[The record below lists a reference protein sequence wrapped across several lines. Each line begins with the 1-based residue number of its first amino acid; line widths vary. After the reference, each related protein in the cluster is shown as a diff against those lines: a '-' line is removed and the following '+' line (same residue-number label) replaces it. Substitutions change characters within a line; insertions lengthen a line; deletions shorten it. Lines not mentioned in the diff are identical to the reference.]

1 MNSNDV
7 ALKLVNVSKTF
18 YIAENK
24 QDTIREKV
32 FNAFSK
38 NSKKKIEAVKQINL
52 EIKKGELFAII
63 GKNGSGKSTLLNIIM
78 GVPPADRGSIIEING
93 KIMRLSLGMG
103 FNPNLTA
110 RENIFV
116 NGTILGLSVEELKEK
131 VDEIIEFAELEN
143 FIDTPVR
150 FFSAGMRARLG
161 FSIAIQARTEIFL
174 FDEFFGGVG
183 DLVFKKKSNEVFE
196 KSLLAGKTIVL
207 VTHSI
212 QLVKKH
218 STRAML
224 MDMGNPVMIGD
235 PKAVIYK
242 YKEITNTVNDKIY

>member
-1 MNSNDV
+1 MNNNDV

-32 FNAFSK
+32 FNAFSS
-38 NSKKKIEAVKQINL
+38 NSKKKIEAVKPINL
-52 EIKKGELFAII
+52 EIKKGEFFAII
-63 GKNGSGKSTLLNIIM
+63 GRNGSGKSTLLNIIM

-116 NGTILGLSVEELKEK
+116 NGTILGLLVEELEEK

-150 FFSAGMRARLG
+150 FYSAGMRARLG

-183 DLVFKKKSNEVFE
+183 DLVFKKKSNEIFE

-212 QLVKKH
+212 ALVKKH

-235 PKAVIYK
+235 PKSVIYK
-242 YKEITNTVNDKIY
+242 YKEITDTVNDKVY

>member
-32 FNAFSK
+32 FNAFSS
-38 NSKKKIEAVKQINL
+38 NNKKKIEAVKPINL
-52 EIKKGELFAII
+52 EIKKGEFFAII
-63 GKNGSGKSTLLNIIM
+63 GRNGSGKSTLLNIIM
-78 GVPPADRGSIIEING
+78 GVPPADRGGIIEING

-116 NGTILGLSVEELKEK
+116 NGTILGLLVEELEEK

-143 FIDTPVR
+143 FLDTPVR

-183 DLVFKKKSNEVFE
+183 DLVFRKKSNEVFE

-212 QLVKKH
+212 ALVKKH

-242 YKEITNTVNDKIY
+242 YQEITNTVNDKIY